1 MIKAVLFDLD
11 GLMADSEPLAR
22 WAWNQSLAAYGHHL
36 DDEAYHAI
44 LGLRLSD
51 SARVLCERFSL
62 PVSPTQAAQER
73 DRLFLEAV
81 PTRLRARPGLYSL
94 LDTLTERGLPL
105 GVATS
110 GHHRYVGLALQTL
123 GIADRFQAIVTGDD
137 VHRGKPAPD
146 VYLAAAGQL
155 RVNPIH
161 CMALE
166 DTPLGLA
173 AARAAGMFC
182 VAVPNADTA
191 SADFSAADF
200 CFPSLDA
207 VAAAL
212 DGLLSATG
220 RSRHS

>member
-1 MIKAVLFDLD
+1 VIGAVLFDLD

-22 WAWNQSLAAYGHHL
+22 WAWDETLAAYGHRL
-36 DDEAYHAI
+36 DDQAYHAI

-51 SARVLCERFSL
+51 SARVLCERFAL
-62 PVSPTQAAQER
+62 PVSPAQAAEER

-81 PTRLRARPGLYSL
+81 PVRLHARPGLYRL
-94 LDTLTERGLPL
+94 LDALAERGLPL

-110 GHHRYVGLALQTL
+110 GHRRYVRLALETL
-123 GIADRFQAIVTGDD
+123 GVAGRFQAVVTGDD
-137 VHRGKPAPD
+137 VQRGKPAPD
-146 VYLAAAGQL
+146 VYLLAAERLGVAPA
-155 RVNPIH
+155 R

-173 AARAAGMFC
+173 AARAAGMLC

-191 SADFSAADF
+191 SADFSAADR

-220 RSRHS
+220 RSRRS

>member
-22 WAWNQSLAAYGHHL
+22 WAWDQTLAAYGHRL
-36 DDEAYHAI
+36 DDQAYHAI

-51 SARVLCERFSL
+51 SARVLCERFAL
-62 PVSPTQAAQER
+62 PVSPAQAAQQR

-81 PTRLRARPGLYSL
+81 PTHLRARPGLYHL
-94 LDTLTERGLPL
+94 LDALTERSLPL

-110 GHHRYVGLALQTL
+110 GHRRYVSLALRTL
-123 GIADRFQAIVTGDD
+123 GIADRFAAVVTGDD
-137 VHRGKPAPD
+137 VSRGKPAPD
-146 VYLAAAGQL
+146 VYLMAAERLGVKPT
-155 RVNPIH
+155 RCI
-161 CMALE
+161 ALE

-182 VAVPNADTA
+182 VAVPNADT
-191 SADFSAADF
+191 SGADFSAAHR

-207 VAAAL
+207 VAATL
-212 DGLLSATG
+212 DELLSQTG
-220 RSRHS
+220 GLKES